1 MENKRRVAID
11 KENEMRGNKSASQK
25 VRRRIM

>member
-11 KENEMRGNKSASQK
+11 KENEMRENKSASQK